1 MTNEE
6 FKVLEMAEKLLAEI
20 QHDPLLQ
27 MQERRADIRRSIRD
41 YFSCEERGRVIS
53 QHRNQDLRCPRCH
66 SFNENNSVE
75 PVSCN
80 DPWHKEWIC

>member
-27 MQERRADIRRSIRD
+27 MQERRAEVRRAIRD
-41 YFSCEERGRVIS
+41 YFSCEERGSIIR
-53 QHRNQDLRCPRCH
+53 QHREKDSPRRFCG
-66 SFNENNSVE
+66 ELE
-75 PVSCN
+75 PTEGVR
-80 DPWHKEWIC
+80 